1 MNGVVDEQQEGLR
14 PAPATRSQHQH
25 QSHPNHHQYLQQHQ
39 QQLTPSSSSRRHQGS
54 ETTHFDIKQH
64 PAAIAYAAAHP
75 NRTIPKFGPYI
86 LLQTLGEGEFGKVK
100 LGLHTHWAEEVAV
113 KLIRRG
119 SVENDVRMQKIRR
132 EIAVLESLH
141 HPNIVRLYETIETDK
156 YIGIILDYASG
167 GELFDHILAHR
178 YLREKDA
185 RKLFA
190 QLISAVWYIHQK
202 KIVHRDLKLEN
213 LLLDRNR
220 NIIVT
225 DFGFAN
231 RFEHRTDDLMQTS
244 CGSPCYAA
252 PELVISEGSYV
263 GSAVDIW
270 SCGVILYAMLAG
282 YLPFD
287 DDPENPEGDNIQ
299 QLYRYI
305 LNTPLTF
312 PEHVSEEARDLL
324 HKMLVPDPTQRSTL
338 KTVMEHPWLAPHADL
353 FILTVDD
360 AERLSKEM
368 QESKKH
374 QYRRQMRE
382 REKDLARQARA
393 QAQRREHHQTHVI
406 EPSTSSRDA
415 RSAADRLHDPMSAQA
430 NVGHE
435 RTGRR
440 AVASAIVMSSPPE
453 DDTPLAVA
461 TAEELRYEPTGAAPL
476 VPNMMMPDAMGMP
489 SHEARDR
496 KTSTRSKKGQTIK
509 TPTADSGTNAM
520 PLSDTTN
527 TGNGSAAPSAQKS
540 SRKAGGFRHTIQLEY
555 DDGAEVEPAP
565 PTPPRPS
572 SRSTRQAATEL
583 PLETNF
589 PTEGDMSFSPATMS
603 EPVKQS
609 PTKAR
614 RSSTTSRPQVPIPAV
629 PALPPSAMGRRGSN
643 ASPILLRNPATDPG
657 PMLENGRYD
666 ANEIAGIASPVSSPP
681 VGEPAQPDAVSETQ
695 KPSKKQSQDKSRP
708 GSSSGRR
715 HTRGIS
721 IDRIV
726 GFGKMIT
733 GGGSGKDTDPNSVA
747 TSPTVSKQA
756 SGVGKRASSKVG
768 KKGGDVNPPLPT
780 EHPMDSNT
788 SITPSSTTLD
798 AASSTAG
805 GNVTPTTPGGST
817 HADVSMSESTSG
829 SVKSASKRRGGKALS
844 LMVDP
849 ITKMKDRSKHRA
861 SVQAGLDLL
870 PSKEEKADKKAKDIS
885 GPLSAHAVA
894 QDHPEVPPTDQKT
907 ELAATAEKEKNGHQT
922 ANTQGWRIPLF
933 RDTSVRGTSRNPPA
947 ATAQRQQNPAPV
959 APPAVPPQNH
969 NINSYDT
976 SMAMAGMTPTGATTK
991 SQGVMDWFRKKS
1003 LAKERKRAGSTAE
1016 PPPPNPLGRQ
1026 YDHAETIDLE
1036 AEQDRE
1042 AAKERDAAGDRAKTP
1057 TQSTASGEAKTPT
1070 KGSFKKGRDGK
1081 NPPSVIVTSAA
1092 EPMHIAEASGST
1104 PSRMDRVVGA
1114 IKNVTHVPPSVHVPV
1129 NLSTKRVN
1137 GGASSAASFGGSSS
1151 GGSYSKVVI
1160 RLHEGP
1166 VDPSTLSSA
1175 PPQEI
1180 ITQVLE
1186 VLKGMG
1192 IEYSKESEFKYR
1204 CVRPKKKKPTG
1215 VGREPSGSGMA
1226 ASSSGNGLDK
1236 RGLPSS
1242 GNMLKYIM
1250 RRSSSQAPPRPD
1262 FNHAPIAFDE
1272 EALDLGTPP
1281 LDTPAGETVIPKVE
1295 PIYGDKPDQH
1305 DEVRFSVE
1313 VTKIDRLE
1321 DLLSLDIRR
1330 LKGNLKSYKFL
1341 YDIIRERCNLQR

>member
-589 PTEGDMSFSPATMS
+589 PTESDMSFNPATMS

-629 PALPPSAMGRRGSN
+629 PALPPSAMGRRG
-643 ASPILLRNPATDPG
+643 
-657 PMLENGRYD
+657 
-666 ANEIAGIASPVSSPP
+666 
-681 VGEPAQPDAVSETQ
+681 
-695 KPSKKQSQDKSRP
+695 
-708 GSSSGRR
+708 
-715 HTRGIS
+715 
-721 IDRIV
+721 
-726 GFGKMIT
+726 
-733 GGGSGKDTDPNSVA
+733 GSGKDTDPNSVA
-747 TSPTVSKQA
+747 TSPTVGKQA

-805 GNVTPTTPGGST
+805 
-817 HADVSMSESTSG
+817 G

-1226 ASSSGNGLDK
+1226 ASSSGNGVSLQ
-1236 RGLPSS
+1236 L
-1242 GNMLKYIM
+1242 GN
-1250 RRSSSQAPPRPD
+1250 A
-1262 FNHAPIAFDE
+1262 
-1272 EALDLGTPP
+1272 
-1281 LDTPAGETVIPKVE
+1281 
-1295 PIYGDKPDQH
+1295 
-1305 DEVRFSVE
+1305 FSVTD
-1313 VTKIDRLE
+1313 VSKA
-1321 DLLSLDIRR
+1321 
-1330 LKGNLKSYKFL
+1330 
-1341 YDIIRERCNLQR
+1341 